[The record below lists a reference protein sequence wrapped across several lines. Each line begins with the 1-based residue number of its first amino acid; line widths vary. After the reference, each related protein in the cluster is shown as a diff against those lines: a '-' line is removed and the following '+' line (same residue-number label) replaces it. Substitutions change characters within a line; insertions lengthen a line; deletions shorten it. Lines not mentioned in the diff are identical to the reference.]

1 MSAHKIKSKF
11 RETMKAFE
19 FTQTSLAPVVL
30 YQARSHAA
38 FVPIPKITGKKT
50 TVFAKEILN
59 DMDMMCISN
68 AANLCSQFDQCNV
81 EEREAFM
88 NRFEQQSDNLATQL
102 ATMQAHLQHLKR
114 GDHADL
120 FNEEEITD
128 LKGGILAFLDDSS
141 QVNSESSIGMEV
153 QKLQEEIDGQLFQT
167 EHDVI
172 SKAHDEFNPFF

>member
-1 MSAHKIKSKF
+1 
-11 RETMKAFE
+11 MKVFE

-30 YQARSHAA
+30 YQAPGHAA

-68 AANLCSQFDQCNV
+68 AANLCSQFDQCDS

-88 NRFEQQSDNLATQL
+88 NRFEQQSDILATQL
-102 ATMQAHLQHLKR
+102 ATVHAHLEHLKR
-114 GDHADL
+114 GDHSDL

-128 LKGGILAFLDDSS
+128 LKGKILTLLDKSS
-141 QVNSESSIGMEV
+141 HGNSERTNEYLKGMEV
-153 QKLQEEIDGQLFQT
+153 EKLQEEINDQIFQT

>member
-1 MSAHKIKSKF
+1 
-11 RETMKAFE
+11 MKVFE

-30 YQARSHAA
+30 YQARGHAA

-68 AANLCSQFDQCNV
+68 AANLCSQLDQCNG

-88 NRFEQQSDNLATQL
+88 NRFEQQSDILATQL
-102 ATMQAHLQHLKR
+102 ATVQTHLQHLKR
-114 GDHADL
+114 GDHSDL
-120 FNEEEITD
+120 FNEDDITE
-128 LKGGILAFLDDSS
+128 LKGKILTFLD
-141 QVNSESSIGMEV
+141 ESSPGNFERSIEYLKGMEV
-153 QKLQEEIDGQLFQT
+153 EKLQEDIDGQIFQT